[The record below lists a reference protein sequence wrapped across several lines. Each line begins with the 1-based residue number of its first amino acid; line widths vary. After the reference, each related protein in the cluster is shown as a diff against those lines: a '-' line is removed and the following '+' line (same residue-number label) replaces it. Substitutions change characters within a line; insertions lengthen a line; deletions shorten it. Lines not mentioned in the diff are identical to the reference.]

1 MSAGARRDPT
11 FASAASLAPPA
22 DAKAKGLDA
31 VHAELI
37 DASPGEV
44 VAWAAR
50 HYGGRL
56 AVSSSFGAQS
66 AVMLHLVSVHAP
78 GTKVILVD
86 TGYLFAE
93 TYRFARDLTERF
105 DLDLHVVTPRLTA
118 AHQEALYGLL
128 WEQGEEGVAQYL
140 RINKVEPMQR
150 ALRDLSAEA
159 WMAGLR
165 GGQTEHRRSLRRVG
179 IQDGRVKVHPILDF
193 TDADVDAYIE
203 RHDLPLHPLVAE
215 GYRSLGDWHSTLPT
229 LPDEDPREGRMLGK
243 KRECG
248 IHLPLSTAENESL
261 TSSKL

>member
-1 MSAGARRDPT
+1 MSPRGSSETARDT
-11 FASAASLAPPA
+11 IPPA
-22 DAKAKGLDA
+22 DLAEESVLDLDVLNA
-31 VHAELI
+31 DLA
-37 DASPGEV
+37 DAPAGHV
-44 VAWAAR
+44 VRWAAGR
-50 HYGGRL
+50 FPGRL

-78 GTKVILVD
+78 GTPVILVD
-86 TGYLFAE
+86 TGYLFPE

-105 DLDLHVVTPRLTA
+105 DLNLHVVTPRLTA
-118 AHQEALYGLL
+118 AHQEALYGRL
-128 WEQGEEGVAQYL
+128 WEQGDEGVAQYL

-150 ALRDLSAEA
+150 ALRDVGAEG

-165 GGQTEHRRSLRRVG
+165 ARQTEHRSGLRRIDV
-179 IQDGRVKVHPILDF
+179 QDGRIKVHPILHF
-193 TDADVDAYIE
+193 TNQDVEEYIA

-229 LPDEDPREGRMLGK
+229 LPDQDPREGRILGK

-248 IHLPLSTAENESL
+248 IHLTAAENDSL